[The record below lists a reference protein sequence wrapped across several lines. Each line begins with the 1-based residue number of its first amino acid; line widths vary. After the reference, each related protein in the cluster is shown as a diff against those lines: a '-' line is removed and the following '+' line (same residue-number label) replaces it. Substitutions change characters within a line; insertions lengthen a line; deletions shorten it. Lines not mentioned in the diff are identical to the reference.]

1 MLAQLRSLT
10 RGIVAYVLLFLLV
23 VAFAIWGINDVFR
36 GVGSQNLA
44 DVAGRKVT
52 PAMLSR
58 ELDLT
63 LRGERNQG
71 NNISQEEAI
80 QAGLHRR
87 ILESLIARNAM
98 YAYAEKVG
106 VAASDRQVADRIRQI
121 PNVLNP
127 VTGAFDQDA
136 YRQFLATL
144 GYSQGEFEH
153 DIRGDMTTQML
164 MGTLVAGVR
173 APSSFGELAFVY
185 QGETRT
191 VTIAEAPVSVV
202 GTIAPPTEAQLQTFY
217 QESAEQLRV
226 PEFRALT
233 LVYARVGDFVSRVN
247 VPDERIRQEFES
259 RRAALTQPEKRSYVR
274 IAAQNQAQA
283 NDAAARL
290 ARGETPEAIASALG
304 VQATRGENQ
313 ARADVPDSRVAE
325 AVFATQPRSAP
336 RVVQGELSPWV
347 VIQVTALTPAV
358 EPNFEAQRAEL
369 RTAIAQEE
377 ASDLLNTAIGAFEDA
392 RAAGTAIADAARQN
406 GLAVVT
412 IPAATAQGQDRSG
425 APIAALADQA
435 ELLRTAFQTP
445 EGEATDFMP
454 VGDADV
460 LVAVDRIIPQ
470 STRPFAE
477 VRADLQTA
485 WLGRERA
492 NRLREVGANLV
503 EAVRGGAPFAQA
515 ARAAGF
521 QVRISS
527 QAINRQMAQQIPS
540 RGLGAQIFNGA
551 EGAVVTDLRVDG
563 GAVLA
568 AVVEHI
574 NRPDPAAAPQVVEA
588 ARAQL
593 QQSISNSFGEA
604 LQAQVVEAAQ
614 VRRNDQLLTR
624 MYPSQNPDEA
634 QQ

>member
-460 LVAVDRIIPQ
+460 LVSVDRIIPE

-503 EAVRGGAPFAQA
+503 ESVRGGAPFAQA

>member
-44 DVAGRKVT
+44 DVGGRKVT

-144 GYSQGEFEH
+144 GYSQSEFEH

-164 MGTLVAGVR
+164 MGTLVAGIR

-191 VTIAEAPVSVV
+191 VTIAEAPASVA
-202 GTIAPPTEAQLQTFY
+202 GTIAAPTEAQLQTFY

-233 LVYARVGDFVSRVN
+233 LVYARVGDFVGRVN

-313 ARADVPDSRVAE
+313 ARTEVPDSRVAE
-325 AVFATQPRSAP
+325 AVFTTQPRSAP

-358 EPNFEAQRAEL
+358 EPSFEAQRAEL

-412 IPAATAQGQDRSG
+412 VPATTAQGQDRSG
-425 APIAALADQA
+425 APVAALADQA

-445 EGEATDFMP
+445 EGEASDFMP

-460 LVAVDRIIPQ
+460 LVTVDRIIPE

-485 WLGRERA
+485 WIGRERA
-492 NRLREVGANLV
+492 NRLREAGAHLA
-503 EAVRGGAPFAQA
+503 EAVRGGTPFAQA

-521 QVRISS
+521 QIRISS
-527 QAINRQMAQQIPS
+527 QAINRQMAGQIPS

-563 GAVLA
+563 EAVLA

-614 VRRNDQLLTR
+614 VRRNDQLLSR
-624 MYPSQNPDEA
+624 MYPSQNADEE